1 MCRDLEGEV
10 GVTMSSNETRVSG
23 HPDFQDVYGEFHQR
37 IQRYLTR
44 LLGSGEA
51 DDVTQEVFA
60 KVSQSLPQF
69 RGESSISTWMY
80 SIATNTAYD
89 RLRSPSF
96 RRAEDLIPLENTAP
110 VPDPSSGIDQTLV
123 RTEMNEC
130 IDEYIARLP
139 ASYRSVVIL
148 SEHEGLTNQEIADA
162 LGVSLGTVKIRLHRA
177 RARLRQDLGGGCS
190 FYRDG
195 RNEFACQP
203 KPRGVSPHD

>member
-1 MCRDLEGEV
+1 MCRDLEREV
-10 GVTMSSNETRVSG
+10 GVTMSSGETRVSV
-23 HPDFQDVYGEFHQR
+23 HPDFEHVYGEFHQR

-44 LLGSGEA
+44 LLGASEA

-60 KVSQSLPQF
+60 KVSQTLPRF
-69 RGESSISTWMY
+69 RGESSISTWIY
-80 SIATNTAYD
+80 RIATNTAYD

-96 RRAEDLIPLENTAP
+96 RRADVVPLEHTAP
-110 VPDPSSGIDQTLV
+110 VHDPSSGIDQALV

-162 LGVSLGTVKIRLHRA
+162 LGVSLDTVKIRLHRA
-177 RARLRQDLGGGCS
+177 RARLRQELGSGCS
-190 FYRDG
+190 FYRDD

-203 KPRGVSPHD
+203 KARGVSPHD

>member
-1 MCRDLEGEV
+1 
-10 GVTMSSNETRVSG
+10 MSASSPRPTVP
-23 HPDFQDVYGEFHQR
+23 PDFQQVYTEFHER
-37 IQRYLTR
+37 IRRYLIR
-44 LLGSGEA
+44 LLGSAEA
-51 DDVTQEVFA
+51 DDAAQEVFA
-60 KVSQSLPQF
+60 NVSHALPQF
-69 RGESSISTWMY
+69 RGDSSLSTWIY
-80 SIATNTAYD
+80 RIATNTAYD

-96 RRAEDLIPLENTAP
+96 RRAGEVPLEGAAP
-110 VPDPSSGIDQTLV
+110 VQDPSSHIDERLV

-162 LGVSLGTVKIRLHRA
+162 LGITLDAVKIRLHRA
-177 RARLRQDLGGGCS
+177 RARLRQELGSGCS

-203 KPRGVSPHD
+203 KPKGVSPDD